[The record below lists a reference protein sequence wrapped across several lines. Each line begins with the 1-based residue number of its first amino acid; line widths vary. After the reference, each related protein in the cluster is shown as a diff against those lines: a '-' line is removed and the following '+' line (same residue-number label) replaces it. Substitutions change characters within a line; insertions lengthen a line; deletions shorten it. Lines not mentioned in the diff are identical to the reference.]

1 MAHERPAASD
11 PALAD
16 LLGPVMDVE
25 GKIPRALEGLGPLA
39 GRAVAVLDVPGTAWL
54 DRLRGAGV
62 SPLVVAVP
70 GDGEGL
76 RIDAQPASLDAVVSL
91 WTGFRGVA
99 RSDLAEVDRVLR
111 PGGRLLVVHDYGRDD
126 VCALHDPAAPAYRSW
141 SRREG
146 PFLRDGTFRI
156 RVVHAFWTFPD
167 LDAAAAG
174 LAGFGDSGTAIAA
187 GLKRP
192 RLSWNV
198 AVYHRWQ
205 AGVGPPDA
213 PAGTAPGT
221 G

>member
-16 LLGPVMDVE
+16 LLGPVLDVE
-25 GKIPRALEGLGPLA
+25 GKIPRALESLGPIA
-39 GRAVAVLDVPGTAWL
+39 DRAVAAVDVPGTAWL
-54 DRLRGAGV
+54 DRLRGAGA
-62 SPLVVAVP
+62 SPLVVPTPA
-70 GDGEGL
+70 DGERL
-76 RIDAQPASLDAVVSL
+76 AIDAQPASLDAVVSL
-91 WTGFRGVA
+91 WTAFRGVDA
-99 RSDLAEVDRVLR
+99 ADLAEVDRVLR

-126 VCALHDPAAPAYRSW
+126 VSALHDPAAPVYRSW

-174 LAGFGDSGTAIAA
+174 LAVFGDAGAAMAA

-205 AGVGPPDA
+205 GGIAPPDA
-213 PAGTAPGT
+213 VDDTDAAAG
-221 G
+221 